1 MSITDADLAAMSA
14 SIVETVHPERI
25 VLFGSHA
32 RGDTND
38 DSDIDLLVVV
48 EDGFQERSRW
58 KELQKIRRKLASFPL
73 PKDILLYSREE
84 VARWQHSANHIITHA
99 IQEGR
104 LLYERP

>member
-1 MSITDADLAAMSA
+1 MTATETHLSAMVRAIVAA
-14 SIVETVHPERI
+14 VQPERI
-25 VLFGSHA
+25 ILFGSHA

-38 DSDIDLLVVV
+38 DSDIDLLVV
-48 EDGFQERSRW
+48 EDGFRERSRW
-58 KELQKIRRKLASFPL
+58 KELQKIRRKLAAFPL